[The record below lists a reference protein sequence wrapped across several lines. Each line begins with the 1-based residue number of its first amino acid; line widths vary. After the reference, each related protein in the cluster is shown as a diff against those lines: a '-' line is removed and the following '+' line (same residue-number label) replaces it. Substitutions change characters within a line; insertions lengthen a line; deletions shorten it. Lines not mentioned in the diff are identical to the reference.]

1 MKPLFKLGTLRKAK
15 RILEKIIEKIL
26 SENFNISLSFSEYLL
41 LFHIYK
47 HEESTQYS
55 LAKIA
60 AVSPVM
66 VNKMISNLQYYDLL
80 KIENVQWRG
89 TKKTQISLS
98 EKGTEVVTTSKELM
112 EDVLTPSEVESL
124 FTLEVGMKKIN
135 DLL

>member
-15 RILEKIIEKIL
+15 RILEKIIERFL
-26 SENFNISLSFSEYLL
+26 LENFSISLSYSEYLL
-41 LFHIYK
+41 LFHINENK
-47 HEESTQYS
+47 GATQYS

-80 KIENVQWRG
+80 EIECVQWRG
-89 TKKTQISLS
+89 MKKTQISLS
-98 EKGTEVVTTSKELM
+98 EKGTEVVTSSKELL
-112 EDVLTPSEVESL
+112 EDILTPSEVESL
-124 FTLEVGMKKIN
+124 FTLEVGIKKLN